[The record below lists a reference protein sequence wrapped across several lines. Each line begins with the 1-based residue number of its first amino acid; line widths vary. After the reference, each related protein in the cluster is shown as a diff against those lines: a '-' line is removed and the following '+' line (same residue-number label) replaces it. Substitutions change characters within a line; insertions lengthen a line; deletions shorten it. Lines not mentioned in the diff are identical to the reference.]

1 MTERFLT
8 IAVEKIGPV
17 ARLTLSR
24 PERANALNA
33 AMLGEIGIALD
44 EIERDAGVRVLIVTR
59 RGRSLLVGFRS
70 QRADGASPCG
80 RRSVAADPA

>member
-33 AMLGEIGIALD
+33 AMLSEIGTALD
-44 EIERDAGVRVLIVTR
+44 EIELCE
-59 RGRSLLVGFRS
+59 F
-70 QRADGASPCG
+70 
-80 RRSVAADPA
+80 